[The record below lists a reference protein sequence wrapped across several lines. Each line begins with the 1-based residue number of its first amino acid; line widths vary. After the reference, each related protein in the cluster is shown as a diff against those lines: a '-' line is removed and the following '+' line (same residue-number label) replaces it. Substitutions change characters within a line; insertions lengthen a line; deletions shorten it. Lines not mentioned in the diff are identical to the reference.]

1 MGKVPAMVGVIKVSN
16 NMSLAFAQGVNP
28 PLHEQEHRPQFA
40 HDMDPPSYAFICWV
54 FWTWKR
60 GSTSAIESS
69 FNRRPGKQKI
79 KILEVKDESSM

>member
-40 HDMDPPSYAFICWV
+40 HDMDPPSYAFIC
-54 FWTWKR
+54 
-60 GSTSAIESS
+60 
-69 FNRRPGKQKI
+69 
-79 KILEVKDESSM
+79 